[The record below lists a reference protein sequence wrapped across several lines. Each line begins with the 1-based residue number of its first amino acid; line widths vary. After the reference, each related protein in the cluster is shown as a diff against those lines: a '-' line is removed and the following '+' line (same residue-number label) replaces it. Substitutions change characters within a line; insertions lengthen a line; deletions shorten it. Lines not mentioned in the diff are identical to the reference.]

1 MSFRFKFVI
10 TIISLIIIVI
20 LGINIISKGERYA
33 TVEDFVRNISQYQ
46 SGDYFKIRGKI
57 NYSSY
62 PNVGLD
68 SELFID
74 SYQNTG
80 IFNLYDS
87 KKIEQD
93 SIFIQVLYVEG
104 SKAETFGPG
113 IINEEALVSG
123 RFLKDTIIQYN
134 GQSLKLKNLI
144 ISDKMQTKC
153 DSKYEE
159 K

>member
-1 MSFRFKFVI
+1 MI

-74 SYQNTG
+74 KLFYFL
-80 IFNLYDS
+80 FN
-87 KKIEQD
+87 
-93 SIFIQVLYVEG
+93 
-104 SKAETFGPG
+104 
-113 IINEEALVSG
+113 
-123 RFLKDTIIQYN
+123 
-134 GQSLKLKNLI
+134 I
-144 ISDKMQTKC
+144 IS
-153 DSKYEE
+153 
-159 K
+159 